1 MVTRSVSPP
10 RALCLDLDETVLNNH
25 GVHDAAILRT
35 AEEVATTQP
44 GLESTGLVE
53 AYNQVVGTYGAEVE
67 GSWDGGGLDGAS
79 FTLEAWRRA
88 LRACDCAD
96 ESVVGRA
103 AQMHERLAREGY
115 RLFDD
120 VHDLLEAA
128 RAAGLPLG
136 LITNGPSDTQ
146 RTKVGALG
154 IEPWFR
160 TVVISGEVGVAK
172 PETAIFEAALR
183 GLGVEREGA
192 WHVGDNLGTD
202 VAGANAAGLTSV
214 WLNRRGALRAA
225 SYPEPDVEIRSLS
238 ELIPLLAGTG
248 AKKG

>member
-1 MVTRSVSPP
+1 MSPP
-10 RALCLDLDETVLNNH
+10 RALCLDLDETLLNNH
-25 GVHDAAILRT
+25 GVHDSAIART
-35 AEEVATTQP
+35 SEAIVATLA
-44 GLESTGLVE
+44 GLDGTGLTS
-53 AYNQVVGTYGAEVE
+53 AYNQVVETYAAEVE
-67 GSWDGGGLDGAS
+67 GSWDGGSLDGAS

-128 RAAGLPLG
+128 RAAGVPLAI
-136 LITNGPSDTQ
+136 ITNGPSDTQ
-146 RTKVGALG
+146 RTKVAALG

-183 GLGVEREGA
+183 GLGVEEQGA

-225 SYPEPDVEIRSLS
+225 SHPEPDVEIRSLS

-248 AKKG
+248 AGNG